1 MFATAGD
8 HKIHVYDSKDGKQI
22 WETPLG
28 AATTGAPSMY
38 EMNGRQYLLVTA
50 SGGGGRGAARNTVD
64 VAGANPEGPVG
75 IVAYALPK

>member
-1 MFATAGD
+1 
-8 HKIHVYDSKDGKQI
+8 
-22 WETPLG
+22 
-28 AATTGAPSMY
+28 MY

-50 SGGGGRGAARNTVD
+50 AGGGARGAARNTVD